1 MSGHH
6 AAQTGHPSRLVE
18 RFVLE
23 PDWPLKRAAALAG
36 HLLGGLELLGLV
48 LAGITLAASVVVLI
62 ARVVQRRWLPRGAQ
76 VISVGVPPEANDGGG
91 QLLWGSLHDLLR
103 PSLPRLLTGQPH
115 ISWEIAAD
123 EDGTSFRVWVPKVI
137 PPGLIQRT
145 LAAAWPGASI
155 TTQPASKDETQ
166 AVSWQQVR
174 LTSELVLSGPGWFS
188 LESSLSPDPLPLV
201 LAQLSELTED
211 ERALVQVIARPAS
224 SREQQRLR
232 ATARRIRQGR
242 PTSLIPRITQM
253 LRSRPPEPPR
263 YDPTI
268 APDVREALAKSTGSL
283 YRCVIRVSVSAAT
296 RKQARGRIHAVLGA
310 FAPYN
315 GPRVFLARRHV
326 FHADRNLAERRL
338 GHRSF
343 LLGVAELAALC
354 HLPGGETIIPGV
366 VAAGAR
372 ELPAPPNL
380 PRQGKL
386 LGKASGG
393 RQVNLAV
400 ADARQ
405 HLHILGPTGVGKS
418 TLIANLALCDFDA
431 GRGTAVI
438 DPKGDLVE
446 DLLERIPKGR
456 EGEVDLLDPLD
467 PSPPGLNVLDSP
479 DRDLGT
485 DQLVGIFR
493 RVFERFWGPRTDD
506 ILRAALLTLAIGD
519 PTATLA
525 DVPRL
530 LSDRDYQAQLIAKVK
545 DPVGLDP
552 FWQWY
557 GQLSD
562 ALRAQV
568 TGPVLNKL
576 RAFLLRAP
584 VRAIVGQQETTLDI
598 PRVLDEGRLL
608 LCKLPKG
615 TLGEDTSRLLGSFI
629 VARVWQA
636 TLARAGIPPEQRP
649 DSALCVDEVH
659 NYLNL
664 PTPFEDIAAEARG
677 YRLSLVL
684 AHQHLAQ
691 LPRELREALAANART
706 KIYFQASRQDAA
718 RLERELAP
726 QITAHDLAHLPR
738 YTAAVRL
745 CHDGQPTNAFTL
757 KTEPLPDAIP
767 NRAETVRKAAREH
780 GTKREW
786 IEQQLTQRHRP
797 LKQLERDP
805 RLSAPVAGPAAGPL
819 AGPTARPLKSGPGQ
833 TRQKA
838 DNHAK
843 SRRRSRS
850 RQRRQNHSG

>member
-6 AAQTGHPSRLVE
+6 AAHAARPSPLLQ
-18 RFVLE
+18 RFLAE
-23 PDWPLKRAAALAG
+23 PDWPVKQAARAIS
-36 HLLGGLELLGLV
+36 HLFGGLELLGMV
-48 LAGITLAASVVVLI
+48 LAGLTLASLLCVLIVRVVL
-62 ARVVQRRWLPRGAQ
+62 RRRLRSSGRI
-76 VISVGVPPEANDGGG
+76 VTIGVPPEVDADGGR
-91 QLLWGSLHDLLR
+91 LSWGSLHDLLR
-103 PSLPRLLTGQPH
+103 PRPARLIFGQPH
-115 ISWEIAAD
+115 IAWEITGS
-123 EDGTSFRVWVPKVI
+123 ENGTGFRLWLPRSI
-137 PPGLIQRT
+137 PPQMVERT
-145 LAAAWPGASI
+145 LAAAWPGAS
-155 TTQPASKDETQ
+155 TSSEPASEAESQ
-166 AVSWQQVR
+166 AGSWEHTR
-174 LTSELVLSGPGWFS
+174 LTCELVLSGPGWFS
-188 LESSLSPDPLPLV
+188 LAASLDPDPLPLI
-201 LAQLSELTED
+201 LAQLSGMESS

-224 SREQQRLR
+224 GREQQRLR
-232 ATARRIRQGR
+232 TAARRIRQGR
-242 PTSLIPRITQM
+242 PTSLLPRLIQA
-253 LRSRPPEPPR
+253 LESRPPTPPR
-263 YDPTI
+263 LDPTI
-268 APDVREALAKSTGSL
+268 APDVREALAKSNGSL
-283 YRCVIRVSVSAAT
+283 YRCLIRVSVTAAT
-296 RKQARGRIHAVLGA
+296 RKQARGRIHAVLSA
-310 FAPYN
+310 FAAYN
-315 GPRVFLARRHV
+315 GPRVFLTRRHV
-326 FHADRNLAERRL
+326 YRPDRKLSERRL
-338 GHRSF
+338 GRRGF
-343 LLGVAELAALC
+343 LLGVDELTAIC
-354 HLPGGETIIPGV
+354 HLPGGQAIPGV

-380 PRQGKL
+380 PRAGKP

-393 RQVNLAV
+393 QQVNLAV

-418 TLIANLALCDFDA
+418 TLLGNLALADLAA
-431 GRGTAVI
+431 GRGAVVI

-446 DLLERIPKGR
+446 ELLQRIPDDHQGD
-456 EGEVDLLDPLD
+456 VDLLDPLD

-493 RVFERFWGPRTDD
+493 RVFERYWGPRTDD

-530 LSDRDYQAQLIAKVK
+530 LSDPNYQAKLLPKVK

-557 GQLSD
+557 RQLSD
-562 ALRAQV
+562 PLRAQV

-584 VRAIVGQQETTLDI
+584 VRAIVGQPKTTLDI

-608 LCKLPKG
+608 LCKLSKG

-636 TLARAGIPPEQRP
+636 TLARAATPPEQRR
-649 DSALCVDEVH
+649 DSTLSVDEVH

-691 LPRELREALAANART
+691 LPREMREALAANART
-706 KIYFQASRQDAA
+706 KVYFQASRQDAV
-718 RLERELAP
+718 RLERELSP
-726 QITAHDLAHLPR
+726 QITAHDLAHLPQ

-745 CHDGQPTNAFTL
+745 CNDGQPTNAFTV
-757 KTEPLPDAIP
+757 KTTPLPDAIP
-767 NRAETVRKAAREH
+767 GRAQTVRSAAREH
-780 GTKREW
+780 GTQREQ

-797 LKQLERDP
+797 HKQLERDP
-805 RLSAPVAGPAAGPL
+805 RLCPPLAGPAAGPF
-819 AGPTARPLKSGPGQ
+819 AGPVARPPKSGPGQ
-833 TRQKA
+833 ASQKA
-838 DNHAK
+838 RNRAK
-843 SRRRSRS
+843 SPQRARS
-850 RQRRQNHSG
+850 RQRRQNHNG